1 MLPPRGG
8 KIVIDLMSISAR
20 RKTDS
25 RAWSWKDAK
34 PPLRALAAL
43 LCATL
48 TIGCAGLLP
57 QRTTVRIPKVD
68 GTPPMAA
75 LDVVGRDTTMVMIEG
90 GEPEALMLARGDSLI
105 LIAVGVDLDG
115 GVKDLSLAGNALV
128 TCKDPKTG
136 RIGSRSG
143 RFMRKSVS
151 GSSPM
156 QRGQMRKTHRFVL
169 RAGDFAALC
178 PGRTVENAVG
188 QASVRTSNYRGGN
201 SDSPRLEFRL
211 ARDSASP
218 APRGTPGDAVTSK
231 IPPPA
236 GSAQASASLTCP
248 AADGSSPVAS
258 RGEGGSGSAPAK
270 DPQAGPD
277 PLCSD
282 GTGPV
287 PFRSPGRAGSD
298 PGDGATDPAAPAKT
312 SAPPQTVPKTQSSVR
327 SRKSRI

>member
-1 MLPPRGG
+1 
-8 KIVIDLMSISAR
+8 MSIFSR
-20 RKTDS
+20 PKTHSRPSPRKE
-25 RAWSWKDAK
+25 AGG
-34 PPLRALAAL
+34 PLRAVAAL

-68 GTPPMAA
+68 NTPPMAA
-75 LDVVGRDTTMVMIEG
+75 LDVVGRDTTMVMTVG

-115 GVKDLSLAGNALV
+115 GIKDLSLSGNALV

-136 RIGSRSG
+136 LVGSRSG
-143 RFMRKSVS
+143 RFLRKSVS
-151 GSSPM
+151 GSSPL
-156 QRGQMRKTHRFVL
+156 QRGQMRKSHRFIL

-188 QASVRTSNYRGGN
+188 QASVRTVNYRGGN

-211 ARDSASP
+211 SADSVSP
-218 APRGTPGDAVTSK
+218 ATGGTPGDAVTSK
-231 IPPPA
+231 IPAPA
-236 GSAQASASLTCP
+236 GSPQASASLICP

-258 RGEGGSGSAPAK
+258 RGEGGTGSAPAK
-270 DPQAGPD
+270 VPQAGPD
-277 PLCSD
+277 PLCGD

-298 PGDGATDPAAPAKT
+298 PGAGASDPAAPAKT
-312 SAPPQTVPKTQSSVR
+312 SAPPQTVPKTQSSTR
-327 SRKSRI
+327 LRRPRI